1 MTMAPPPRLRL
12 DVERDPGLVYL
23 DNAGRTP
30 LPRCVLKAGERAL
43 KRKVRPWEGMGN
55 DADVDDVRAR
65 YARIIGHDNGAD
77 IALCPSTSYS
87 MSLAAHNLVRTGVI
101 ARGTEVLVLQ
111 NQMASNVMPWQSA
124 CRRAGARLRVVPS
137 PSRTWTEAILRD
149 IAQDDAR
156 AAPRIAVLALPPL
169 HWTDGALVDLEAIG
183 AAKGG
188 RVLVV
193 DATQAAGAMPLSA
206 RRARVDVMAASVHK
220 WLLSPYGM
228 SLVYIHP
235 RFHATW
241 EPLEF
246 HERRRRGSDS
256 ATWDEVG
263 AMTRAGYPDAPVPG
277 AARFDAGGR
286 PNPVVV
292 PMVRE
297 GLGVVLELRPAR
309 VAPAL
314 AAWCNV
320 VAHAAAQLGWVSAV
334 RVKDE
339 VRLTLTLNPNP
350 KPKGG
355 LAAEL
360 AGAAH
365 PRPAPGP

>member
-1 MTMAPPPRLRL
+1 
-12 DVERDPGLVYL
+12 
-23 DNAGRTP
+23 
-30 LPRCVLKAGERAL
+30 
-43 KRKVRPWEGMGN
+43 
-55 DADVDDVRAR
+55 
-65 YARIIGHDNGAD
+65 
-77 IALCPSTSYS
+77 
-87 MSLAAHNLVRTGVI
+87 
-101 ARGTEVLVLQ
+101 
-111 NQMASNVMPWQSA
+111 
-124 CRRAGARLRVVPS
+124 
-137 PSRTWTEAILRD
+137 
-149 IAQDDAR
+149 
-156 AAPRIAVLALPPL
+156 
-169 HWTDGALVDLEAIG
+169 
-183 AAKGG
+183 
-188 RVLVV
+188 
-193 DATQAAGAMPLSA
+193 
-206 RRARVDVMAASVHK
+206 
-220 WLLSPYGM
+220 
-228 SLVYIHP
+228 
-235 RFHATW
+235 
-241 EPLEF
+241 
-246 HERRRRGSDS
+246 
-256 ATWDEVG
+256 
-263 AMTRAGYPDAPVPG
+263 MTRAGYPDAPVPG

>member
-1 MTMAPPPRLRL
+1 MAPPPRLRL

-156 AAPRIAVLALPPL
+156 AAPRIAVPDPTLNLA
-169 HWTDGALVDLEAIG
+169 
-183 AAKGG
+183 
-188 RVLVV
+188 
-193 DATQAAGAMPLSA
+193 
-206 RRARVDVMAASVHK
+206 
-220 WLLSPYGM
+220 
-228 SLVYIHP
+228 
-235 RFHATW
+235 
-241 EPLEF
+241 
-246 HERRRRGSDS
+246 
-256 ATWDEVG
+256 
-263 AMTRAGYPDAPVPG
+263 
-277 AARFDAGGR
+277 
-286 PNPVVV
+286 
-292 PMVRE
+292 
-297 GLGVVLELRPAR
+297 
-309 VAPAL
+309 
-314 AAWCNV
+314 
-320 VAHAAAQLGWVSAV
+320 
-334 RVKDE
+334 
-339 VRLTLTLNPNP
+339 LTLTLTLQPYP
-350 KPKGG
+350 LPLGARAPAIALDRWRARGPGG
-355 LAAEL
+355 YRRSQGRPRARGGRD
-360 AGAAH
+360 AGRRCHASKRP
-365 PRPAPGP
+365 PRACGRDGGVGA